1 MFFIT
6 ASFNV
11 AVWLLP
17 IVSNFA
23 QAQWSCQG
31 CPKFNSNWPTTP
43 FKQFVKANTQI
54 GHYRFWIEQPVQVF
68 HWISIP
74 LASSIAG
81 CASLDSSFVRGLSSH
96 PGFQGV
102 SLFEK
107 QWNPNRSLY
116 MVVQTAL
123 AYQHPM
129 IKGDLKLIY
138 DEQERIYQA
147 LSSGGGSWGGKR
159 SVTLPAPAGFING
172 RKAAP
177 LVPRADRLLR
187 RQESSQSRVSS
198 NSQG

>member
-43 FKQFVKANTQI
+43 FKQFGKANTQI
-54 GHYRFWIEQPVQVF
+54 GYYRFWIEQPVQVF

-81 CASLDSSFVRGLSSH
+81 CASLDSSFVRDYLAIPAFRESAYSRSSGTQIGLST
-96 PGFQGV
+96 
-102 SLFEK
+102 
-107 QWNPNRSLY
+107 W
-116 MVVQTAL
+116 
-123 AYQHPM
+123 
-129 IKGDLKLIY
+129 
-138 DEQERIYQA
+138 
-147 LSSGGGSWGGKR
+147 LSKPPWRTSTR
-159 SVTLPAPAGFING
+159 
-172 RKAAP
+172 
-177 LVPRADRLLR
+177 
-187 RQESSQSRVSS
+187 
-198 NSQG
+198 